1 LAFHNGG
8 YEHKSFRAIARSVDS
23 LNAHPRATVQLS
35 IVVPCLNE
43 IETIGRVVIAAQAA
57 ITTEGLSGEIVVAD
71 NGSNDGSQASARAL
85 GARVVDVAA
94 KGYGSALDSGIRASL
109 GDFIVFADAD
119 ESYDFGEI
127 GKFWRGLQQGADL
140 VVGTRFPRAG
150 GILDPGAMPWL
161 HRWVGTPVISVIG
174 RVLFG
179 SRLSDFNCGM
189 RAITRAAY
197 DRLDLR
203 TTGMEF
209 ASEMIIK
216 ASLFGLRVAEVP
228 IHFHRD
234 GRGRPPHLRT
244 FRDGWRHLR
253 FMLICSP
260 RWLFLYPGLAAAATG
275 LIGMLILLPG
285 TVQIGHISFDTNTLL
300 VCAMMLLVGQQLIS
314 LGAVA
319 KFYAVQIGM
328 HPPSRHS
335 ERLHDAFHLEGWAG
349 AGLLI
354 SLAGA
359 GLLLFGVEIW
369 HRVDFGTL
377 SYPASLRIVI
387 PGVTLIMLGVQLI
400 FASFLISMVS
410 RSHQ

>member
-1 LAFHNGG
+1 
-8 YEHKSFRAIARSVDS
+8 
-23 LNAHPRATVQLS
+23 VQIS
-35 IVVPCLNE
+35 IVIPCLNE
-43 IETIGRVVIAAQAA
+43 IETIGRVVMAARAA
-57 ITTEGLSGEIVVAD
+57 LAEEGLTGEVVVAD
-71 NGSNDGSQASARAL
+71 NGSHDGSQVAARAG
-85 GARVVDVAA
+85 GARVVNVAA
-94 KGYGSALDSGIRASL
+94 KGYGSAIDGGIRASL
-109 GDFIVFADAD
+109 GKCIVFADAD

-127 GKFWRGLQQGADL
+127 GKFWRRLQDGAEL

-174 RVLFG
+174 RILFG

-189 RAITRAAY
+189 RAMTRAAY

-228 IHFHRD
+228 IHFHKD
-234 GRGRPPHLRT
+234 GRGRAPHLRT

-260 RWLFLYPGLAAAATG
+260 RWLFLYPGLATAATG
-275 LIGMLILLPG
+275 LIGMLVLLPG
-285 TVQIGHISFDTNTLL
+285 AVHIGHISFDTNTLL
-300 VCAMMLLVGQQLIS
+300 VCAMMLLLGQQLVS

-319 KFYAVQIGM
+319 KFYALQIGM
-328 HPPSRHS
+328 HPQSRRA

-359 GLLLFGVEIW
+359 GLLLFGVAIW
-369 HRVDFGTL
+369 HGVDFGTL
-377 SYPASLRIVI
+377 SYPDSLRIVI

-410 RSHQ
+410 RGHP

>member
-1 LAFHNGG
+1 MQ
-8 YEHKSFRAIARSVDS
+8 I
-23 LNAHPRATVQLS
+23 S

-57 ITTEGLSGEIVVAD
+57 LTQDGLSGEVVVAD
-71 NGSNDGSQASARAL
+71 NGSDDGSQAAARAL

-94 KGYGSALDSGIRASL
+94 KGYGSALNGGIRASR
-109 GDFIVFADAD
+109 GDCILFADAD

-127 GKFWRGLQQGADL
+127 GKFWHRLQQGADL

-150 GILDPGAMPWL
+150 GKIDPGAMPWL
-161 HRWVGTPVISVIG
+161 HRWVGTPVISIIG
-174 RVLFG
+174 RILFG
-179 SRLSDFNCGM
+179 SPLSDFNCGM
-189 RAITRAAY
+189 RAITRAGY

-216 ASLFGLRVAEVP
+216 ASLFGLHVAEVP
-228 IHFHRD
+228 IHFHKDR
-234 GRGRPPHLRT
+234 RGRPPHLRT

-260 RWLFLYPGLAAAATG
+260 LWLFLYPGLVTALTG
-275 LIGMLILLPG
+275 LIGMLALLPG
-285 TVQIGHISFDTNTLL
+285 AIHLGRVSFDTNTLL
-300 VCAMMLLVGQQLIS
+300 VSAMLLLLGQQLIS

-319 KFYAVQIGM
+319 KIYAVQIGM
-328 HPPSRHS
+328 HPQSRRS
-335 ERLHDAFHLEGWAG
+335 EKLLDAFNLEGWAG

-354 SLAGA
+354 ALAGA

-369 HRVDFGTL
+369 HRVDFGML

-387 PGVTLIMLGVQLI
+387 PGVTLIMVGVQLI

-410 RSHQ
+410 RGHQ